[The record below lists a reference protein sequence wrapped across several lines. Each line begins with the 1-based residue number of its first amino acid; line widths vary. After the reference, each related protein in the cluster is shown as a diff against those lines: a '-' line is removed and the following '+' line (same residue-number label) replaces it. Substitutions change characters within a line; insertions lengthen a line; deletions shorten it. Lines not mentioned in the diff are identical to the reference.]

1 MGDHGRRETDRPE
14 KRQRLDEEQQHVSEQ
29 QQQQQQQA
37 EDDDAAPPAPPP
49 AHDQI
54 SGALT
59 KLRNHL
65 GNKNKF
71 SKASQLLR
79 QLLDAVDKVRGAQ
92 RCMFRTCIQAVTAM
106 LDTVLDAASYAMCKS
121 AAW

>member
-1 MGDHGRRETDRPE
+1 MGDHVTRETDRPE

-29 QQQQQQQA
+29 QQQQQQA
-37 EDDDAAPPAPPP
+37 GDDDAAPPAPPP

-54 SGALT
+54 SAALT

-79 QLLDAVDKVRGAQ
+79 QLLDAVDKVRG
-92 RCMFRTCIQAVTAM
+92 RI
-106 LDTVLDAASYAMCKS
+106 AACLAHAYKQ
-121 AAW
+121 